1 MDKITEVEALLTKE
15 DVCRILGVKESWL
28 NIEIQSGRMPHIR
41 LGKKKM
47 IRFRPSHLTEYLDTR
62 EYDLAPIEG
71 DDPPAHE
78 EDDEASSRD

>member
-1 MDKITEVEALLTKE
+1 MNDFEALLTKE

-47 IRFRPSHLTEYLDTR
+47 IRFRPSHLEEYLDTR
-62 EYDLAPIEG
+62 EYVG
-71 DDPPAHE
+71 DDVPE
-78 EDDEASSRD
+78 EV

>member
-1 MDKITEVEALLTKE
+1 MTEFESLLTKE

-47 IRFRPSHLTEYLDTR
+47 VRFRPAHLEAYLDGR
-62 EYDLAPIEG
+62 EHNG
-71 DDPPAHE
+71 DDEPE
-78 EDDEASSRD
+78 E